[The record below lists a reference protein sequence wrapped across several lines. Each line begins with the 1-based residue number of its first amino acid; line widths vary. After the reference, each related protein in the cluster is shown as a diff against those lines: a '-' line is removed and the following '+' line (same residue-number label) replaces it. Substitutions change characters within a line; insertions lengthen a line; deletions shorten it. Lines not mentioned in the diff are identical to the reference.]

1 MTRRI
6 ELDLSIRAT
15 TKANAKT
22 KVLFAVVDYLDVSM
36 PMYKDILSIKQL
48 YPLLRFKTAFATLV

>member
-6 ELDLSIRAT
+6 ELDLYICFT
-15 TKANAKT
+15 TKANIKT
-22 KVLFAVVDYLDVSM
+22 KVMFAVVNYLDVSM

-48 YPLLRFKTAFATLV
+48 YHLLRFKTAFATLV